1 MNDVMKAGKPADFH
15 DQGMGEM
22 ESVVADPRRTA
33 IHEAAHAVIGRAMT
47 MACGHATI
55 VADENSSGHAITHD
69 PYSVMWEWE
78 KIGKYRDIESVYRGR
93 IVTFLA
99 GAVAEEV
106 ILGQCQGG
114 DGDDQYQCQLMA
126 GAAGFDARYVER
138 LRCQTVR
145 AVKHHRALI
154 VTVADALE
162 RHGMLSGE
170 AIDDLV
176 EGAILSPERE
186 PPLLL
191 ASDGA

>member
-1 MNDVMKAGKPADFH
+1 MNEVMAAAKFPDF
-15 DQGMGEM
+15 DDEGVDEIEGAA
-22 ESVVADPRRTA
+22 ADPRHTA

-55 VADENSSGHAITHD
+55 VADEDSSGHTITSD

-93 IVTFLA
+93 IMSFLA

-106 ILGQCQGG
+106 ILGECQGG
-114 DGDDQYQCQLMA
+114 DGDDQHQCQLMA
-126 GAAGFDARYVER
+126 EAARFDAGYVER
-138 LRCQTVR
+138 LRRQTVR
-145 AVKHHRALI
+145 SVKHHRALI
-154 VTVADALE
+154 ITVADALE

-186 PPLLL
+186 PPFF
-191 ASDGA
+191 A